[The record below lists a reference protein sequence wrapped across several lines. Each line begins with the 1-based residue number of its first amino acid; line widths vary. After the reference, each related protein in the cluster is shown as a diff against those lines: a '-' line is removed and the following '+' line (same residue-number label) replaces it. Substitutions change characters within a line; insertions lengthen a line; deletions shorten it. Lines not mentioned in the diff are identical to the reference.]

1 MRAMFLRSASSS
13 RKRYQG
19 QSFFLLVRRVARS
32 LLFVGK
38 PLRFLLT
45 CVENDA
51 VQFPVHTPLSALRVC
66 RDRDYVLAFLGP
78 GCATTTIPHRSID
91 DTREPPG
98 ELRRK
103 RFIHVTASLPVQC
116 VPCGVQEWTC
126 ATTRQACCAVHP
138 AALPT
143 GPQPQAPMWETRA
156 TSRALPPG
164 RRRPRR
170 NVCRDASL
178 RWSARLHART
188 TPGDRPPDPPPR

>member
-19 QSFFLLVRRVARS
+19 QSFILLVRLVARS

-78 GCATTTIPHRSID
+78 GCVSSSFPLRSFVVSCVLL
-91 DTREPPG
+91 G
-98 ELRRK
+98 VLRCF
-103 RFIHVTASLPVQC
+103 RF
-116 VPCGVQEWTC
+116 
-126 ATTRQACCAVHP
+126 
-138 AALPT
+138 
-143 GPQPQAPMWETRA
+143 
-156 TSRALPPG
+156 
-164 RRRPRR
+164 
-170 NVCRDASL
+170 
-178 RWSARLHART
+178 
-188 TPGDRPPDPPPR
+188 